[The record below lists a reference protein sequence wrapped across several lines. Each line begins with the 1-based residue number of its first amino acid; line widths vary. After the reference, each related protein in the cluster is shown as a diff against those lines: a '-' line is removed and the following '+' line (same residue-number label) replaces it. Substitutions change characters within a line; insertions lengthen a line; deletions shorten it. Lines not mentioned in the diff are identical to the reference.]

1 MTATPAVRPPI
12 YLCAPINALVEG
24 VYEERFPLQTLLEY
38 GDFGIGTFDQL
49 DGEMVILEGDIYQ
62 VTNDGIV
69 KQVSDEGA
77 TPFAG
82 VTFFNAHT
90 TDHLSGAES
99 YEEFQQ
105 QMEGLLFSKN
115 ICYAIR
121 IDGYFK
127 HVKVRSVPKQENYRP
142 LVEVAKEQAVFEFE
156 NISGTLLG
164 FYTPSFMA
172 SVNVPGLHLHFLS
185 DDRQHGGHLLSCI
198 PGEVT
203 VGLQFVD
210 KIELSLPLT
219 FDYLTMDFERDIAA
233 DLDEAEK

>member
-1 MTATPAVRPPI
+1 MTAAPAVRPPI

-24 VYEERFPLQTLLEY
+24 VYEAKFPLKKLLEY

-49 DGEMVILEGDIYQ
+49 DGEMIILEGEIYQ

-69 KQVSDEGA
+69 KHVSDEGA

-82 VTFFNAHT
+82 VTFFSAHT
-90 TDHLSGAES
+90 VDSLPGTTT
-99 YEEFQQ
+99 YEEFLRQL
-105 QMEGLLFSKN
+105 EGLLFSKN
-115 ICYAIR
+115 ICYALR
-121 IDGYFK
+121 IDGHFH

-156 NISGTLLG
+156 DISGTLLG

-198 PGEVT
+198 PGEVE

-210 KIELSLPLT
+210 KVELSLPLT
-219 FDYLTMDFERDIAA
+219 FDYLTMNFDRDVAA
-233 DLDEAEK
+233 DLNEAEN